1 MNVKLNVT
9 ENSRVIKLVLSGTGV
24 RGATGTSGLTADEL
38 AAVNGAASPD
48 ADNVFATIADVE
60 AGVAGVASF
69 EGRTGA
75 VTATAGDY
83 QASEITVDASGFD
96 GNLAVTDN
104 TVQKVAQKVDDLVA
118 GAGSGDL
125 SDGDTLTTGL
135 TFPVAGLHIL
145 GTNATHD
152 LILSPGSDLTADRTL
167 TLTTGNEDR
176 TLTIGASASV
186 SGSNTGDQDLSG
198 YCLKSLYDANTIIA
212 ANVDNTPVALT
223 VAEQTLVG
231 RITGGSIDDLSPTQV
246 RTLLNVADGA
256 VSAGTAGD
264 AYAVSHEADTTAH
277 VASNIVNTPAGNIA
291 ATTVQAAIN
300 ELDTEKAAVSH
311 TQSEASITFTDI
323 TTGNVTVLAHGFI
336 PKLSGVTEQYFNGNG
351 GWTTPSGSGSGTGS
365 GLVIVEASSIGGS
378 MTCQFTENTSF

>member
-9 ENSRVIKLVLSGTGV
+9 ENSRIIKLVLSGTGV
-24 RGATGTSGLTADEL
+24 RGASGTSGLTADEL

-145 GTNATHD
+145 DTNATHD
-152 LILSPGSDLTADRTL
+152 LILSPGSNLTGDRTL
-167 TLTTGNEDR
+167 TLTTGDSDR

-186 SGSNTGDQDLSG
+186 AGTNTGDQDLSG
-198 YCLKSLYDANTIIA
+198 YCLKSIYDANTIVA

-256 VSAGTAGD
+256 VAAGTAGD

-277 VASNIVNTPAGNIA
+277 AASSIVNTPAGDII

-311 TQSEASITFTDI
+311 TQAEASITFTDI
-323 TTGNVTVLAHGFI
+323 NTGNSTVLAHGFL